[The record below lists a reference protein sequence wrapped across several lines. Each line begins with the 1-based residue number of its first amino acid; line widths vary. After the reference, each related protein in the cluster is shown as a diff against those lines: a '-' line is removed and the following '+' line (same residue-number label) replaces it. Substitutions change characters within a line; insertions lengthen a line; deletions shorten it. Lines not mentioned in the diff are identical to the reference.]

1 MVNWELTCFSNV
13 DYLQTSEDVCYIKQ
27 RLRFN
32 TSETDSGQ
40 RPQRGAGP
48 KCETVV
54 CETKLWLFSYTFERG
69 AIHFVVHKLSIVFV
83 PFYP

>member
-1 MVNWELTCFSNV
+1 M
-13 DYLQTSEDVCYIKQ
+13 CYIKQ

-54 CETKLWLFSYTFERG
+54 CKTILWLFSDTFEWG
-69 AIHFVVHKLSIVFV
+69 AVHFVVHELTIVFV